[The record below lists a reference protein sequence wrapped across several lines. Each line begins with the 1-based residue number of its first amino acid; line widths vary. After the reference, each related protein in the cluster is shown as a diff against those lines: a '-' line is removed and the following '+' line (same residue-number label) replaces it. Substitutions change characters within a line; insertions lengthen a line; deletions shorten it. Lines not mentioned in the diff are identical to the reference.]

1 MINRIN
7 FITIF
12 LLSIMVLMYSCK
24 KGENYEKTDFEYKD
38 LETDI
43 EIKGNGDCEKII
55 TKPLVRID
63 GCNFIVEGTIEF
75 HKNDIVVA
83 IVDFGDG
90 TCDNI
95 ATKTVDGITTEF
107 ILKKKGHHGNKQNY
121 DKVVIEPIVKLDNCD
136 YIVSGVVEFYE
147 GDKWLATID
156 FGDGTCDEWATKIWD
171 GGSKTFSMNKD

>member
-1 MINRIN
+1 MKRSVNIVVV
-7 FITIF
+7 F
-12 LLSIMVLMYSCK
+12 LFSMMMLTYSCNK
-24 KGENYEKTDFEYKD
+24 DTNYESVDYEYKD

-63 GCNFIVEGTIEF
+63 GCDFIVEGTIEF
-75 HKNDIVVA
+75 HKDDMVVA

-95 ATKTVDGITTEF
+95 ATKTIDGVTEEF
-107 ILKKKGHHGNKQNY
+107 ILKKKGHHGNKHNY

-156 FGDGTCDEWATKIWD
+156 FGDGTCDEWATKTWE
-171 GGSKTFSMNKD
+171 GGSKEFSMKKD